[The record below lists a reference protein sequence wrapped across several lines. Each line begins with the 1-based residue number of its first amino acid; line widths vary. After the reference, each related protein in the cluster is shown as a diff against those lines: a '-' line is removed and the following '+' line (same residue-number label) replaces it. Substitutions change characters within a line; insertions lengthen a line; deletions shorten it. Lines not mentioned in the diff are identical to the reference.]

1 MPLLNLSNEILLQI
15 LGQSDILRPRDFCNV
30 ACTCKRL
37 SPLTEPLLYR
47 EIRDSPDEIWVPR
60 GWKLSS
66 RLAYII
72 KKFNDNP
79 GRAIWVRSAAFA
91 FDPYRAEWS
100 AAIVDLLS
108 KCTSI
113 HTLSLRYGSIYGK
126 CYDRSARS
134 QENLNFEYF
143 LDRLSVEHLNSLT
156 LDDCRLSIKDIAKA
170 ISLPNLTHL
179 RINRYDTTI
188 SDVLNLPLEA
198 TYSPTK
204 LKTRISILWDSC
216 RTVCGTIAYEPP

>member
-1 MPLLNLSNEILLQI
+1 VPLLNLSNEILLQI

-91 FDPYRAEWS
+91 FDPYRACGRR
-100 AAIVDLLS
+100 LS
-108 KCTSI
+108 WTFSRNAPPFTHCRCDTVPSMASTMTAQLALKRTSI
-113 HTLSLRYGSIYGK
+113 LSTSWTV
-126 CYDRSARS
+126 
-134 QENLNFEYF
+134 F
-143 LDRLSVEHLNSLT
+143 LSNT
-156 LDDCRLSIKDIAKA
+156 
-170 ISLPNLTHL
+170 
-179 RINRYDTTI
+179 
-188 SDVLNLPLEA
+188 
-198 TYSPTK
+198 
-204 LKTRISILWDSC
+204 
-216 RTVCGTIAYEPP
+216 